1 MHYAVISCVHANLE
15 ALRAVVDDAT
25 RRGVEQIISIG
36 DTVGFGPDPVA
47 CADMV
52 RERCAIVLKGCHD
65 QALVEGAGHLPAQM
79 RDGLAWAK
87 EALGEERLAWF
98 EQLPTSYDAAGIVF
112 CHASPRE
119 PVTEYLFAEDVR
131 RDPRKL
137 VRAFEKTG
145 KVVFVGHTHV
155 PGVFLENPIR
165 WTPASQLENYFHYKK
180 GEKVIVN
187 VGSVGQPR
195 DGDPRACYL
204 EVNKN
209 EMYWRR
215 LEYDVNEV
223 VAKIQSNSRLTA
235 STAQRLRRG
244 L

>member
-1 MHYAVISCVHANLE
+1 MHYAIISCVHANLE
-15 ALRAVVDDAT
+15 AMQAVVEDAT

-36 DTVGFGPDPVA
+36 DLVGFGPDPSA
-47 CADMV
+47 CVDFA
-52 RERCAIVLKGCHD
+52 RQHCAINLKGCHD
-65 QALVEGAGHLPAQM
+65 LAIVEGGDYLPPAT
-79 RDGLAWAK
+79 REGLIWAR
-87 EALGEERLAWF
+87 EELGAERLAWLAALQQVH
-98 EQLPTSYDAAGIVF
+98 EAAGIAF

-119 PVTEYLFAEDVR
+119 PVIEYLFAEDVR

-137 VRAFEKTG
+137 ARAFDKTS

-155 PGVFLENPIR
+155 PGIFLESPIR
-165 WTPASQLENYFHYKK
+165 WTGAIQLDHYFHYRK

-215 LEYDVNEV
+215 IDYDVRRV
-223 VAKIQSNSRLTA
+223 AAKIQANNRLTP
-235 STAQRLRRG
+235 STAQRLMRG

>member
-1 MHYAVISCVHANLE
+1 VHYAILSCVHANYD
-15 ALRAVVDDAT
+15 AFAAVVDDAT
-25 RRGVEQIISIG
+25 RRGVERIILMG
-36 DTVGFGPDPVA
+36 DVVGFGPQPVECVDLARQA
-47 CADMV
+47 CAITL
-52 RERCAIVLKGCHD
+52 RGCHD
-65 QALVEGAGHLPAQM
+65 QALLDGAAHLPAATREGIQ
-79 RDGLAWAK
+79 WAK
-87 EALGEERLAWF
+87 DELGPERVEWIKGLS
-98 EQLPTSYDAAGIVF
+98 ESYDAAGIIF

-119 PVTEYLFAEDVR
+119 FVSEYLFAEAVR

-137 VRAFEKTG
+137 ARAFEKTA
-145 KVVFVGHTHV
+145 KIVFVGHTHV

-165 WTPASQLENYFHYKK
+165 WTPAAQLEHYYHYKK

-209 EMYWRR
+209 ELYWRR
-215 LEYDVNEV
+215 VDYDVQQV
-223 VAKIQSNSRLTA
+223 VAKIQANSKLPA
-235 STAQRLRRG
+235 STAQRLLRG